1 MRSIALRTKTALTA
15 LAGAGVLTLGI
26 AASGPANDV
35 GRDLAHV
42 AAGLSGEHAA
52 SGPVLAD
59 DQNPRTLGR

>member
-26 AASGPANDV
+26 AAAGPANGV
-35 GRDLAHV
+35 GRDLAQV
-42 AAGLSGEHAA
+42 TAGLSGSHTA

-59 DQNPRTLGR
+59 DQNPRALGH